1 MGIIIISHCLVPC
14 TVCLEEHVGIALG
27 GSYWAST
34 CNTMWTLKLVIS
46 HWPQHCSLA
55 VHIPVPEAIM
65 SEECTRLPKKTP
77 MKITGHHATW
87 KLAHQVKLAW
97 NHVCWTL
104 TKQSVGQ
111 SNGSSSIDKAKLYP
125 DSHVGRKI
133 IQKIGTIPLATA
145 VFLPQNGLKTLRSGP
160 FNAGESSQSWPYRIP
175 VKAGHNYMVQHG
187 VLGCSA
193 SGCGGSYGCG
203 WGCCGCSGGCGA
215 GSTNG
220 TRVGVRRYIL
230 SDNPLQ
236 KALFWKWCRRKARF
250 YWNGKVNIIVSVF
263 FGKKHSTKSNIKV
276 SCNRLKHQQL
286 NNHRF
291 GIPKLACWRIDSTA
305 DEIRISAPSAL
316 VAAQCEWS
324 SHVSNVQSTPRFLA
338 SNDRWVYYHIYSVY
352 IDKMYLLASSQWPF
366 KILEVDT
373 LSFPHSPKAA
383 KRFQIDQ
390 HIRKFYKR
398 NQFSLQVDQS
408 PQDELKLIYIY
419 YIMIYIYM
427 YTHLDLTNR

>member
-1 MGIIIISHCLVPC
+1 MEYQNGNHNHQSLPRTLHSLPRRTCRDRTWRKLLGKHMQYHVNPQTCHLPLAPTLFPGCSH
-14 TVCLEEHVGIALG
+14 TSTRSHHVWGMHQIAKED
-27 GSYWAST
+27 S
-34 CNTMWTLKLVIS
+34 NEN
-46 HWPQHCSLA
+46 H
-55 VHIPVPEAIM
+55 
-65 SEECTRLPKKTP
+65 R
-77 MKITGHHATW
+77 HHATW

-220 TRVGVRRYIL
+220 TRVGVRRFIL

-236 KALFWKWCRRKARF
+236 KALFWKWCKRKARF
-250 YWNGKVNIIVSVF
+250 YWIVKVNIIVSDF

-366 KILEVDT
+366 KIREVDT
-373 LSFPHSPKAA
+373 LSFPP
-383 KRFQIDQ
+383 
-390 HIRKFYKR
+390 
-398 NQFSLQVDQS
+398 QS
-408 PQDELKLIYIY
+408 
-419 YIMIYIYM
+419 
-427 YTHLDLTNR
+427 